1 MTTSSTRD
9 HLLAIGLQQMHSNGY
24 TATGVKEILDLAGV
38 PKGSFYHYFPSKE
51 AFTEE
56 VLLLYATAEGQRL
69 QSILI
74 DGKQPP
80 LKRLRKYFEVLTAV
94 YETSGPVAGCFLGN
108 LSLEVADQNPRLQS
122 LLSTAFSN
130 WQQGI
135 TATLREAAT
144 QGDLPKA
151 LKPDDLA
158 AYLLNSWEGAL
169 LRMKADKSHAALHNF
184 LHYTFNVLLKK

>member
-1 MTTSSTRD
+1 MTTPSTRE
-9 HLLAIGLQQMHSNGY
+9 HLLSIGLQQMHLNGY

-80 LKRLRKYFEVLTAV
+80 LKRLRKYFEALTAV
-94 YETSGPVAGCFLGN
+94 YEASGPVAGCFLGN

-144 QGDLPKA
+144 HGDLPKA

-169 LRMKADKSHAALHNF
+169 LRMKADKSHAPLHNF
-184 LHYTFNVLLKK
+184 LHYTFRVLLKK